1 MKTVI
6 VIPTYN
12 EKENIGPLLEK
23 IFTLLPEVFIL
34 VVDDNSPDKTAETVR
49 EKQKKFSHLF
59 LLVREKKEGLGKA
72 YVDAFSRVI
81 KDSEVDKVVMMD
93 ADFSHDPE
101 RLPAFLAAAA
111 QSDIVVGSRYVK
123 GGGTVGWELW
133 RRILSRFGNFYAR
146 LITGMPLADL
156 TGGFNLMAADFLRR
170 INLEGLDMSGYA
182 FIMEIKSSLFIAGAK
197 FYEVPIIFR
206 NRREGESKISSHI
219 IREGVIAPWKI
230 RAKINKSR
238 RLKNK

>member
-23 IFTLLPEVFIL
+23 IFALLPEVFVL
-34 VVDDNSPDKTAETVR
+34 VVDDNSPDKTADAVR
-49 EKQKKFSHLF
+49 EKQKKFGHLS

-81 KDSEVDKVVMMD
+81 RDSEVDKVVMMD

-101 RLPAFLAAAA
+101 RLPAFLATAA
-111 QSDIVVGSRYVK
+111 QSDVIVGSRYAK
-123 GGGTVGWELW
+123 GGGTIGWELW
-133 RRILSRFGNFYAR
+133 RRVLSRFGNFYAR

-156 TGGFNLMAADFLRR
+156 TGGFNLMKADFLRK
-170 INLEGLDMSGYA
+170 INLKELDMSGYA

-197 FYEVPIIFR
+197 FFEVPIIFR

-230 RAKINKSR
+230 RQKINR
-238 RLKNK
+238 NLKKNN

>member
-1 MKTVI
+1 MKTTI

-12 EKENIGPLLEK
+12 ERENIGLLLDK
-23 IFTLLPEVFIL
+23 IFTWLPEVFVL
-34 VVDDNSPDKTAETVR
+34 VVDDNSPDKTAEKVR
-49 EKQKKFSHLF
+49 ECQKKFGNLS

-72 YVDAFSRVI
+72 YIDAFSRVI
-81 KDSEVDKVVMMD
+81 KDGEVDKVVMMD

-101 RLPAFLAAAA
+101 RLPTFLAAAA
-111 QSDIVVGSRYVK
+111 KSDVVVGSRYAE

-133 RRILSRFGNFYAR
+133 RRLLSRFGNFYAR
-146 LITGMPLADL
+146 LITGMPLTDL
-156 TGGFNLMAADFLRR
+156 TGGFNLMKADFLRK
-170 INLEGLDMSGYA
+170 INLKELDMSGYA

-197 FYEVPIIFR
+197 FCEVPIIFR

-230 RAKINKSR
+230 RMKINKSR
-238 RLKNK
+238 RLENK